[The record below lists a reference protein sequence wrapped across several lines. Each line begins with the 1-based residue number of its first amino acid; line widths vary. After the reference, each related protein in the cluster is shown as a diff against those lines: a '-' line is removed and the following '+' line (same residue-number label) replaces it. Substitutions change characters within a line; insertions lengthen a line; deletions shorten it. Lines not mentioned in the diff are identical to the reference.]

1 MLFDNVS
8 ILGLAH
14 VDAPHIIT
22 SASLEERLAPAME
35 RLGLRPNI
43 IQGLTGIKERR
54 FWDPGIQPS
63 EVASLAGS
71 RALESAGIDRAKI
84 GVLISTSVC
93 KDYIEPSVA
102 SLVHGNL
109 RLGSHCTNFD
119 ISNACLAFLTGM
131 EVAGNM
137 IDRGQIDYALV
148 VDGEGSRYIVDKT
161 IERLLRPESNEKTF
175 RANFATLTLGS
186 GAGAMVLGRSDL
198 APEGHRLVGGVSVAA
213 TEHNRLCLGQL
224 DEMLTDASK
233 LLVVGIELA
242 ARTYAKAKEEL
253 VWKDKRLDELVL
265 HQVSN
270 NHTMKLSEALDLD
283 TSKIFAIYPEFG
295 NIGPAAIPIA
305 LSKSL
310 EAGRIS
316 KGDRVALM
324 GIGSGLNCAMM
335 EVLW

>member
-1 MLFDNVS
+1 MLFNNVS

-22 SASLEERLAPAME
+22 SASLEEKLAPAME
-35 RLGLRPNI
+35 KLNLRPNI

-54 FWDPGIQPS
+54 FWDPETQPS
-63 EVASLAGS
+63 EVASRAAV
-71 RALESAGIDRAKI
+71 RALEDANIDRSKI

-93 KDYIEPSVA
+93 KDFIEPSVA

-109 RLGSHCTNFD
+109 RLGSDCLNFD

-131 EVAGNM
+131 EVAGYM

-161 IERLLRPESNEKTF
+161 IERLLGPDADEKMF

-186 GAGAMVLGRSDL
+186 GAAAMVLGRSDL
-198 APEGHRLVGGVSVAA
+198 NPDGHKLVGGVSIAA
-213 TEHNRLCLGQL
+213 TEHNMLCLGQRE
-224 DEMLTDASK
+224 EMTTDASK
-233 LLVVGIELA
+233 LLVVGVELA

-253 VWKDKRLDELVL
+253 GWKDKQLNELVL

-270 NHTMKLSEALDLD
+270 NHTAKLSGALGLD
-283 TSKIFAIYPEFG
+283 TDKIFAIYPEFG
-295 NIGPAAIPIA
+295 NIGPAAIPIT
-305 LSKSL
+305 LSKTL
-310 EAGRIS
+310 EAGRVS
-316 KGDRVALM
+316 KGDRIALM

-335 EVLW
+335 EVIW